1 MPESTSRK
9 AVLAWVAALLG
20 ALLTAGAWSIASP
33 AGSSPDDNFH
43 VGTIWCESV
52 WHSGRCTFQEQ
63 AAGAYG
69 QSWYL
74 VPPEAAF
81 SGSESSTTAP
91 CYIFDSSHSG
101 DCPLPTGQ
109 TRLPINDGLYPPV
122 YYAFA
127 GLFAADDMNQT
138 VVQVRLA
145 VSLSV
150 ILLLAAAYAASLPW
164 LRPAFLV
171 SVAVGLVPLGLS
183 VIASTN
189 PSGWAVAGVIASWPL
204 AVTTLLAADRRGRI
218 TAAIL
223 WLVAAVMACGSRAD
237 AAAYIALISVLA
249 TAVLWKRV
257 SWASRGM
264 AGLVAVGSAFVLL
277 GSGQTSNVTSG
288 FLEDVGARSTGLLV
302 WQAIK
307 GIPGLWFGGTG
318 APGGPFNTVTNQLAW
333 FDVPIPPA
341 AWIGLL
347 LVIGALMFIGIA
359 WLPWPKAVALGGLVL
374 ALAALSFYTLLSNK
388 AFPGELVQPRYLLP
402 LVLTVFGVALIRPA
416 WNPLHLTGAQAV
428 IAIVFVSMAQA
439 LSLHVFMRR
448 FLTGIDAD
456 GPNLAGAPEWW
467 WTSSLSPMLVWLLGA
482 LGWTLVVVVALWPL
496 YRASRGSAPAA
507 QPPGAQRS
515 SETLAR
521 EAL

>member
-1 MPESTSRK
+1 
-9 AVLAWVAALLG
+9 
-20 ALLTAGAWSIASP
+20 
-33 AGSSPDDNFH
+33 
-43 VGTIWCESV
+43 
-52 WHSGRCTFQEQ
+52 
-63 AAGAYG
+63 
-69 QSWYL
+69 
-74 VPPEAAF
+74 
-81 SGSESSTTAP
+81 
-91 CYIFDSSHSG
+91 
-101 DCPLPTGQ
+101 
-109 TRLPINDGLYPPV
+109 
-122 YYAFA
+122 
-127 GLFAADDMNQT
+127 
-138 VVQVRLA
+138 
-145 VSLSV
+145 
-150 ILLLAAAYAASLPW
+150 
-164 LRPAFLV
+164 
-171 SVAVGLVPLGLS
+171 
-183 VIASTN
+183 
-189 PSGWAVAGVIASWPL
+189 
-204 AVTTLLAADRRGRI
+204 
-218 TAAIL
+218 
-223 WLVAAVMACGSRAD
+223 
-237 AAAYIALISVLA
+237 
-249 TAVLWKRV
+249 
-257 SWASRGM
+257 M

-482 LGWTLVVVVALWPL
+482 LGWTLVVLVALWPL
-496 YRASRGSAPAA
+496 YRASGGAGPAA
-507 QPPGAQRS
+507 QPGARQS